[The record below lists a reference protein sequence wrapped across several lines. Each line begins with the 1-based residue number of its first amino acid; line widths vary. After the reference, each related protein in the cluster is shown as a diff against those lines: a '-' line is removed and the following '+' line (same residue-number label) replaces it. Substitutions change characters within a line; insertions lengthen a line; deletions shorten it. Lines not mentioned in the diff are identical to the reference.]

1 MKNYIK
7 SFKLFEQGGNVQ
19 GLDQFINELRSKF
32 PDHLEL
38 LDDLKAFIMQSGC
51 PAIEFDELHGAQG
64 ISKTD
69 KCVVN
74 RNTLQKSLENAL
86 YTILHEISHQYQY
99 SKYGKDVMW
108 DAYNSNI
115 DVDQA
120 VDLLMNI
127 ELVADRLAVLKAI
140 QLLKSNGVT
149 DFKPI
154 KPFYP
159 SVSRSYFKIHLEN
172 LRKAVKEKGIDSI
185 EGANELMY
193 NKLKE
198 KPKPFTFSGNSRT
211 NQVKKPRKSDRE
223 IEVDRILDKMSAEGG
238 WNSLTDKEKNFLRSQ
253 SK

>member
-19 GLDQFINELRSKF
+19 GLDQFINELKSKF

-51 PAIEFDELHGAQG
+51 PAIEFDELYGAQG

-108 DAYNSNI
+108 DAYNSDI
-115 DVDQA
+115 DIDQA

-154 KPFYP
+154 KSFYP
-159 SVSRSYFKIHLEN
+159 SVSKNYFKMHLN
-172 LRKAVKEKGIDSI
+172 GLRKAVKDKGIDSI

-198 KPKPFTFSGNSRT
+198 KPKGFSFSGNSSRKT
-211 NQVKKPRKSDRE
+211 VVKSRKSDRE
-223 IEVDRILDKMSAEGG
+223 IEIDRILDKMSAGGG
-238 WNSLTDKEKNFLRSQ
+238 WSSLTDKEKNFLRSQ